1 MYNIIVENAND
12 FYKQGIDLL
21 KKNGKKL
28 QIRGS
33 EVIELIGVNIEIKN
47 PRQRIITELNRKF
60 PLKGAMAEFLW
71 YMTNNNLV
79 EIITPY
85 LKHWINFSDDGFLVN
100 SNYGYQW
107 QNQIYGIID
116 KLKKDPYTRQAV
128 ITLFD
133 KSYSEYYGKDTVC
146 TPSFQF
152 FIRDEKLDMIINSRS
167 RDIIRGECIDQF
179 TFTCLQ
185 ELLANELNV
194 KIGIYQNCIG
204 SLHIYSDHYHL
215 LDSEMNFENQ
225 KYDLNINMKY
235 SNFWQD
241 IENKDENDFIKTLI
255 KEKVIDITH
264 FKKYV

>member
-1 MYNIIVENAND
+1 MYQIISKNAND
-12 FYKQGIDLL
+12 FYEQGIKLL
-21 KKNGKKL
+21 KDKGQKL

-33 EVIELIGVNIEIKN
+33 EVIELIGVNIKILN
-47 PRQRIITELNRKF
+47 PRERVITEANRKF

-71 YMTNNNLV
+71 YMTANNLV

-107 QNQIYGIID
+107 QNQVDGVIN
-116 KLKKDPYTRQAV
+116 KLKNDKYTRQAV

-133 KSYSEYYGKDTVC
+133 KSYSEYNGKDTVC

-152 FIRDEKLDMIINSRS
+152 LIRDERLHLIVNSRS

-185 ELLANELNV
+185 ELIANELGIE
-194 KIGIYQNCIG
+194 IGTYQNCIG
-204 SLHIYSDHYHL
+204 SFHIYSDHYHL
-215 LDSEMNFENQ
+215 LENKMDFENYY
-225 KYDLNINMKY
+225 YDLKINMKY
-235 SNFWQD
+235 SDFWKTISEED
-241 IENKDENDFIKTLI
+241 KNDFIKNII
-255 KEKVIDITH
+255 KSKDIDIEH